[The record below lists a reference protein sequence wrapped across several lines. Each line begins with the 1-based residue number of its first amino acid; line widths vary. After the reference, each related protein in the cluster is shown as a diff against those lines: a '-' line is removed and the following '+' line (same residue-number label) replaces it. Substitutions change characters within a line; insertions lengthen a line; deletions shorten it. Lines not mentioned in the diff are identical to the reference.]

1 MNWKIN
7 SFFLLIN
14 ISSIYAIQN
23 YNTQKKLNK
32 ISGKMFNNEN
42 SIV

>member
-7 SFFLLIN
+7 SFFLLLN

-23 YNTQKKLNK
+23 YDTQKKFNK
-32 ISGKMFNNEN
+32 ISDNLFNEDN

>member
-1 MNWKIN
+1 MIWKFN
-7 SFFLLIN
+7 SIFLLLN

-23 YNTQKKLNK
+23 YDTQKKLNK
-32 ISGKMFNNEN
+32 ISGKLFNNEN